1 MRMAFVKRQKP
12 SFPCPYPAVH
22 ARAGDAPA
30 SPERAGTAGLVT
42 LQTSPLEN
50 NQNNTAHREKSYF
63 EVSFDKAVRAQKRV
77 KRLKRNVYV
86 AGRLHSLADHGKR
99 PPVAHF
105 VTLTYVGVDDW
116 RADHISDATE
126 QFRRYCARLRIEC
139 RYVWVAE
146 LQKRGAVHYHLL
158 AWLPKGVAMP
168 HWDKPHVTPSGR
180 TVAPFW
186 SHGMTN
192 CQVARSGVGYLM
204 KYLSKL
210 GSDAIFPPHLRLY
223 GCGGLVSQA
232 RITRCWYNLPE
243 WAKREH
249 GVGDLKRQ
257 ASRLIVIETGEI
269 LPAMYSVVKCPEER
283 SIKLFPLREMPE
295 KWHDGAYSTWPPR
308 A

>member
-1 MRMAFVKRQKP
+1 MRMAFAERPQP
-12 SFPCPYPAVH
+12 SFPRPRPGATD
-22 ARAGDAPA
+22 RAGGAKAP
-30 SPERAGTAGLVT
+30 PERAGVPGLVT

-50 NQNNTAHREKSYF
+50 HQTTTATSEKSYF
-63 EVSFDKAVRAQKRV
+63 EISFDREIRAQKRV

-86 AGRLHSLADHGKR
+86 AGRLHSLADHGRR

-105 VTLTYVGVDDW
+105 VTLTYVGVNDW

-168 HWDKPHVTPSGR
+168 HWDKPHLTPSGR
-180 TVAPFW
+180 TVAAFW

-210 GSDAIFPPHLRLY
+210 GPETVFPPHLRLY
-223 GCGGLVSQA
+223 GCGGLTGQA
-232 RITRCWYNLPE
+232 RTTRSWYNLPE

-257 ASRLIVIETGEI
+257 GSRLIVIETGEI
-269 LPAMYSVVKCPEER
+269 LPAMYQVVKCQEER
-283 SIKLFPLREMPE
+283 SIKLFPLRPMPE
-295 KWHDGAYSTWPPR
+295 KWHDDAYSTWPAR